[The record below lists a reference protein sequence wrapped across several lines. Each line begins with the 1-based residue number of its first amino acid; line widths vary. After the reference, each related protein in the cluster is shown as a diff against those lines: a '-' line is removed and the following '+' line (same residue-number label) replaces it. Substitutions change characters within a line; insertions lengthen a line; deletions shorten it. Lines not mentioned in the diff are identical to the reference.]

1 MNKLFSEYWW
11 VLALRG
17 LIAIAFGILTI
28 MWPGLTVLTLVF
40 LFTFYALL
48 GGTASIIGA
57 MQSKRNNPDWW
68 MPFLIGVV
76 SIGAGV
82 IAIAH
87 PTLTVLILVLIIG
100 ANALIVGVLDVATA
114 IQIRK
119 SVHDEKFMLFN
130 GLASIVFGVL
140 VFLFPEAGGLAILW
154 LISLYAFVTGV
165 LLVALSYRVRNWPR
179 HGRNV
184 VERRM
189 TPDRRTTSGYA

>member
-17 LIAIAFGILTI
+17 LIAIAFGVLTI
-28 MWPGLTVLTLVF
+28 LWPGLTVLTLVF

-48 GGTASIIGA
+48 GGAASVIGA
-57 MQSKRNNPDWW
+57 IQSRRNNPDWW

-87 PTLTVLILVLIIG
+87 PTLTVLILVLVIA
-100 ANALIVGVLDVATA
+100 ANALIIGVLDIAAA
-114 IQIRK
+114 IQLRK
-119 SVHDEKFMLFN
+119 IVHNEKLMLFN
-130 GLASIVFGVL
+130 GIASVAFGIL
-140 VFLFPEAGGLAILW
+140 VFLFPEAGGLAMLW

-165 LLVALSYRVRNWPR
+165 LLIALSYRVRNWPQNSK
-179 HGRNV
+179 NV

-189 TPDRRTTSGYA
+189 TPDRRITSGYA

>member
-48 GGTASIIGA
+48 GGAASVIGA
-57 MQSKRNNPDWW
+57 IQSKQNNPDWW
-68 MPFLIGVV
+68 MPFLIGAV
-76 SIGAGV
+76 SIGAGL
-82 IAIAH
+82 IAVVH
-87 PTLTVLILVLIIG
+87 PTLTVLILVLVIA
-100 ANALIVGVLDVATA
+100 ANAIIVGILDIAAA
-114 IQIRK
+114 IQLRK
-119 SVHDEKFMLFN
+119 TVPDEKLMLFN
-130 GLASIVFGVL
+130 GIASTTFGVL

-179 HGRNV
+179 NNKII
-184 VERRM
+184 VERRI
-189 TPDRRTTSGYA
+189 TPDRRLTSGYA